1 MFLSTIQQP
10 FCHRRHTPWESQ
22 GTSGEGEFFLRKL
35 WISQDSVVF
44 YCGFISPSL
53 STTSVFFFFGFVR
66 VDYLYAEGASSIF
79 VTILRQ
85 ISFTPSWFGLSPENF
100 LF

>member
-1 MFLSTIQQP
+1 MVSKGSLSLEFSFLCLFVSDRANISSVPRSGDNVLLSTIQQSFYP
-10 FCHRRHTPWESQ
+10 RRQMPWESQ

-53 STTSVFFFFGFVR
+53 STTSVFFWFC
-66 VDYLYAEGASSIF
+66 SS
-79 VTILRQ
+79 
-85 ISFTPSWFGLSPENF
+85 
-100 LF
+100 